1 MGYIKAEEILP
12 DEVIKIIQQYVDGAN
27 IYIPRIEGRRAG
39 WGQINRAKEKNYA
52 RDLEIYREYRQG
64 IKVSEL
70 ARRYYLSEK
79 SIWRMLN
86 KMKRTT
92 QL

>member
-1 MGYIKAEEILP
+1 MGYINAEEILP

-27 IYIPRIEGRRAG
+27 IYIPRIEGHRAG

-70 ARRYYLSEK
+70 ADRYYLSEK
-79 SIWRMLN
+79 SIWRILN